1 MLSWWFQEIVCSVS
15 GGLICLV
22 TAMLVSNSTDVF
34 SGMLSLK
41 VGENNQCDLF
51 NIAFAFLSSSLDLA
65 LLSHLNDFPFSF
77 FSLCWFK
84 YCITD
89 IEVHYKMMFKFFL
102 IYLISSLNGTQ
113 ITLWIFLCWIT
124 LSFNLKVNF
133 SPRTWQ
139 R

>member
-1 MLSWWFQEIVCSVS
+1 M
-15 GGLICLV
+15 V

-77 FSLCWFK
+77 FFP
-84 YCITD
+84 YVD
-89 IEVHYKMMFKFFL
+89 
-102 IYLISSLNGTQ
+102 LN
-113 ITLWIFLCWIT
+113 IVLLTLKSII
-124 LSFNLKVNF
+124 
-133 SPRTWQ
+133 R
-139 R
+139 